1 MTYEQFLNHPFP
13 WLRCVYLR
21 PDSIGNFA
29 GIRDSPDPRAM
40 ARDNLLLA
48 QDTRRVPA
56 QEVASHRPD
65 QTRKVA
71 AWLFHGG
78 LQFEG
83 IVLNELVNASSLEK
97 YRASCPANGCS
108 YRLSVVISET

>member
-1 MTYEQFLNHPFP
+1 MYICDRILLGISQ
-13 WLRCVYLR
+13 
-21 PDSIGNFA
+21 GFA
-29 GIRDSPDPRAM
+29 TVLIRDD
-40 ARDNLLLA
+40 LLL
-48 QDTRRVPA
+48 TRYILRVPA

-97 YRASCPANGCS
+97 YEHRAQQM
-108 YRLSVVISET
+108 VVASGRQS